1 MVRQNVHLLKLI
13 GDLRVELR
21 YQRRDIAA
29 HKGFYLM
36 LKTRNLGPLEP
47 WERFIDE
54 CEENTARLEMRIE
67 ELSKLVEV

>member
-1 MVRQNVHLLKLI
+1 MKQNTHLLRLI
-13 GDLRVELR
+13 EDLKAELR

-29 HKGFYLM
+29 HRGFYLM
-36 LKTRNLGPLEP
+36 LRCRDMGPLEP
-47 WERFIDE
+47 WERFIND